1 VLRKETAFPLWR
13 AVERN
18 VVSLLSSVINIVIII
33 IFDHGTQFPANEK
46 ITPCNTEK
54 YKNQAGINLTP
65 PSPYSYYYYYYYY
78 F

>member
-33 IFDHGTQFPANEK
+33 IFDPGTQFPANEK
-46 ITPCNTEK
+46 NYAMQYRK
-54 YKNQAGINLTP
+54 VQKSSWNK
-65 PSPYSYYYYYYYY
+65 PYSS
-78 F
+78 